1 MRCFRGMIVATDQ
14 QFAAQFEKALHKL
27 GGSLYLRTVIACGE
41 PNVIDAQLQA
51 QMPSIVFVDLTDT
64 DYALEA
70 AALVHSSA
78 RHAQIIGFG
87 RETSREALMTIVRGG
102 MRDILCS
109 PFAQDEIRSV
119 LDRVFRLLSDNP
131 YLPGS
136 GQHIVSFL
144 PAKAGCGASTTAL
157 QTAFAISRF
166 GKGRTA
172 LLDLDF
178 DCGVIDF
185 MLKLPFG
192 HGLTD
197 IIEYGSHMDETIWN
211 RIVSKY
217 GNLDVLRSGQLPL
230 GERVS
235 ASQAEHVLD
244 FARRKYD
251 VVCVDLPGPGGD
263 LAASVMAQSSHILL
277 LCTPELSALH
287 LARRRLEDL
296 RVRGL
301 QDRVKIVLNR
311 YSQKS
316 VLRRETVEDV
326 LGAEVSFVIANDYAS
341 LQTALTNG
349 RPVDVATPLGR
360 AFNEMAN
367 AVLGVQ
373 NSNPKEESPSSLWS
387 TMRGLLLG
395 SQRSRNKEKRQ
406 SLALPAPEAAP
417 PVQLLDE
424 SDTQRRAL
432 VTWRP

>member
-1 MRCFRGMIVATDQ
+1 MRCFRGMIIATDQ
-14 QFAAQFEKALHKL
+14 QFAGQLEKALHKL
-27 GGSLYLRTVIACGE
+27 GGSLYLRTVVACGE
-41 PNVIDAQLQA
+41 PSVIEAQLQA
-51 QMPSIVFVDLTDT
+51 QTPSIVFVDLTHP

-70 AALVHSSA
+70 AALVHSTA

-109 PFAQDEIRSV
+109 PFAQDEIRNV

-144 PAKAGCGASTTAL
+144 PAKAGCGASTAAL

-192 HGLTD
+192 LGLTD
-197 IIEYGSHMDETIWN
+197 IIEYGAHMDETIWN

-235 ASQAEHVLD
+235 AAQAEHVLD
-244 FARRKYD
+244 FSRRKYD

-296 RVRGL
+296 KVRGL
-301 QDRVKIVLNR
+301 SDRVKIVLNR
-311 YSQKS
+311 YSQKA
-316 VLRRETVEDV
+316 VLRRDTVEDV
-326 LGAEVSFVIANDYAS
+326 LGAEVSYVIANDYAS

-360 AFNEMAN
+360 AFNDMAN
-367 AVLGVQ
+367 AILGVR
-373 NSNPKEESPSSLWS
+373 NSTPKQETPSSIWS
-387 TMRGLLLG
+387 TVRGLLLG
-395 SQRSRNKEKRQ
+395 GQRSKKSEQRQ
-406 SLALPAPEAAP
+406 PLALPP
-417 PVQLLDE
+417 PDATPHVQVLGD
-424 SDTQRRAL
+424 SDSSHRAL
-432 VTWRP
+432 ITWRP